1 MFEDCSADPR
11 IFLFISLI
19 VLFFSHQGK
28 CRILQDKEKY
38 YYVQCGGA
46 RKKKKGSGSEKG
58 NEKRPGGE
66 VSQNKNIIT
75 HSLMESPYKQK
86 KTLKFKSFSLL
97 KNKEKFQELKK
108 KPSITQTRLQT
119 KNIINCISF

>member
-1 MFEDCSADPR
+1 MFEDCPADPR
-11 IFLFISLI
+11 IFLFIFLI

-46 RKKKKGSGSEKG
+46 GKKKKGSGSEKG
-58 NEKRPGGE
+58 NEKSPGGE

-75 HSLMESPYKQK
+75 HSLMESPHKQI
-86 KTLKFKSFSLL
+86 KTLKFNSFSLL
-97 KNKEKFQELKK
+97 QNKEKFQELKK
-108 KPSITQTRLQT
+108 IPASHKPACRLKT
-119 KNIINCISF
+119 L

>member
-1 MFEDCSADPR
+1 MFEDCPADPR
-11 IFLFISLI
+11 IFLFIFLI

-46 RKKKKGSGSEKG
+46 GKKKKGSGSEKG

-75 HSLMESPYKQK
+75 HSLMESPFKQK
-86 KTLKFKSFSLL
+86 K
-97 KNKEKFQELKK
+97 
-108 KPSITQTRLQT
+108 R
-119 KNIINCISF
+119 

>member
-1 MFEDCSADPR
+1 MFEDCPADPR
-11 IFLFISLI
+11 IFLFIFLI

-46 RKKKKGSGSEKG
+46 GKKKKGSGSEKG

-86 KTLKFKSFSLL
+86 KRWSLKASPYYKIKKNFK
-97 KNKEKFQELKK
+97 NWKK
-108 KPSITQTRLQT
+108 KAQHYANPLAD
-119 KNIINCISF
+119 